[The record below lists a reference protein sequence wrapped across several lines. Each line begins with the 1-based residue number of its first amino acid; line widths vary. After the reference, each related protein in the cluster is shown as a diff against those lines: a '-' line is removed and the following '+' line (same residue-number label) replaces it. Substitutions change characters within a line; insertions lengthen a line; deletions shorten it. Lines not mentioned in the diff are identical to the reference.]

1 MTTPYNDGCHSS
13 SHPNPMKAGYFASE
27 FGIDERLCGN
37 LLDIALS
44 SGGDFA
50 DLFFEHT
57 VSNWLIL
64 EDNSV
69 NKSQTTITLGV
80 GIRTVN
86 GDQVGYGYT
95 EDLSPAAMIAAAKT
109 AASLTD
115 GQAKATRSAFAA
127 MNHDN
132 FYPLKNIDPIALN
145 RKLPLVEAIDRRCFQ
160 KEPSVVKVSAGFH
173 DSLKRIMI
181 VTSQGTVA
189 EDTIPRNFL
198 YTNLI
203 GWKNGRYERSRWM
216 LGGRHDF
223 SFYTTD
229 TARKIAD
236 EAVKRLLTQFGA
248 VAPPAGE
255 MPVVLGPGITGV
267 LLHEAIGH
275 GLEADFNRKRI
286 STYSDML
293 GKKVAE
299 PFVTIVDDGTVDH
312 LVGSINFD
320 DEGSPSQK
328 TVLVE
333 KGILTGYMHD
343 KISARHYGTA
353 PTGNGRRQSYAHYPL
368 PRMRNTYMLAGE
380 EAPEDVIRQA
390 QNGIYVE
397 DVTNGQVKIGEGD
410 FAFYVSKGRMIEN
423 GRLTAPIKDVNIIGN
438 GPKMLANIVSVAG
451 DLELNKRGGGNCGKA
466 GQWIPIASGLP
477 TCLVKSMTVGGARQQ
492 GGKA

>member
-1 MTTPYNDGCHSS
+1 M
-13 SHPNPMKAGYFASE
+13 
-27 FGIDERLCGN
+27 
-37 LLDIALS
+37 
-44 SGGDFA
+44 
-50 DLFFEHT
+50 
-57 VSNWLIL
+57 SNWLIL

-69 NKSQTTITLGV
+69 NKSHTTITLGV

-115 GQAKATRSAFAA
+115 RQATAKTLTFAA
-127 MNHDN
+127 MDHDN
-132 FYPLKNIDPIALN
+132 YYPLKNIDPIALD
-145 RKLPLVEAIDRRCFQ
+145 RKLPLVEAIDRRCFE
-160 KEPSVVKVSAGFH
+160 KEQSVVKVSAGFH

-181 VTSQGTVA
+181 VTSQGN
-189 EDTIPRNFL
+189 R
-198 YTNLI
+198 
-203 GWKNGRYERSRWM
+203 GRGY
-216 LGGRHDF
+216 DPPQF
-223 SFYTTD
+223 SLRQSDRPEKTD
-229 TARKIAD
+229 AMSGVDGCLADGMISLSTPPIRPEKIAD

-380 EAPEDVIRQA
+380 QAPEDVIRQA

-466 GQWIPIASGLP
+466 GQWIPIASGPSHLSGKIDDRRRRTP
-477 TCLVKSMTVGGARQQ
+477 TRRESMRHEDLCQWTMETVMKQ
-492 GGKA
+492 GRVRLQGEPYQTSTG